1 MECHKIQE
9 LALIFDSLEAEYCN
23 FSQHFDGIS
32 VEENELPGIPTELT
46 KVIKGVLGTQSS
58 RWIYKK
64 VPALNHQCPA
74 DMIKTEAG
82 YKAVKL
88 ILMRMPL

>member
-1 MECHKIQE
+1 MERHKIKE
-9 LALIFDSLEAEYCN
+9 LATIFDSLESEYCN

-32 VEENELPGIPTELT
+32 VEENELPGIPAELA
-46 KVIKGVLGTQSS
+46 KVIKGVLGAQSS
-58 RWIYKK
+58 KWIYRK
-64 VPALNHQCPA
+64 VPALDNQ
-74 DMIKTEAG
+74 IKTEAG

>member
-1 MECHKIQE
+1 MERHKIKE
-9 LALIFDSLEAEYCN
+9 LATIFDFLESEYCN

-32 VEENELPGIPTELT
+32 VEENELPGIPAELA
-46 KVIKGVLGTQSS
+46 KVIKGVLGAQSS
-58 RWIYKK
+58 KWIYRK
-64 VPALNHQCPA
+64 VPALDNQCAA
-74 DMIKTEAG
+74 DLIKTEAG